1 MPKEI
6 FVDTGAFVALED
18 ESDQYHAKAIQFRE
32 RVLRQENY
40 NIISSSY
47 VLDETLT
54 LIRARLGVKVSID
67 FSRQIRK
74 SKIIEFIRVSE
85 EIEKNAIK
93 IFESYEDKTFSFTDC
108 VSFAIMKQRKVR
120 EAFTFDPHFDQMG
133 FIRRPQ

>member
-18 ESDQYHAKAIQFRE
+18 ESDQYHDEAIQFRE
-32 RVLRQENY
+32 HVLRQENY

-54 LIRARLGVKVSID
+54 LIRARLGVKTSIG

-74 SKIIEFIRVSE
+74 SKIIKFIRVSE

-108 VSFAIMKQRKVR
+108 VSFAIMKQREMR
-120 EAFTFDPHFDQMG
+120 EAFTFDLHFDQMG
-133 FIRRPQ
+133 FIRRP